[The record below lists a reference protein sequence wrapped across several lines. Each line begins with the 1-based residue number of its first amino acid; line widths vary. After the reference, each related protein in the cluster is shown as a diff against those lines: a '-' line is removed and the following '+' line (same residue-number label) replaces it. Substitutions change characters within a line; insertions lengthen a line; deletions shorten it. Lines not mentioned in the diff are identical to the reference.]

1 MIKKTTTKIISLLVI
16 LNVIQ
21 ISLVYWMTSKTF
33 LYDVVSELAS
43 VQLQECTEIIL
54 NSDDDSSDWI
64 ELSVIKQ

>member
-1 MIKKTTTKIISLLVI
+1 MIKKTITKIISLLVI
-16 LNVIQ
+16 LNLIQ

-64 ELSVIKQ
+64 ELPVIRR

>member
-1 MIKKTTTKIISLLVI
+1 M
-16 LNVIQ
+16 IQ